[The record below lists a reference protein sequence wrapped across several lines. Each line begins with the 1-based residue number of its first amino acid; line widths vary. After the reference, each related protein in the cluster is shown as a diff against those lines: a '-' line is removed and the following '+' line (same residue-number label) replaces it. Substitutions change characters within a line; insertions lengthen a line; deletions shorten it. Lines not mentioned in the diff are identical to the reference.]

1 MDDTEICRAVEM
13 TKAAIYD
20 SICADREQIQA
31 IRDRIADKRELI
43 RTLDEIKPELRDT
56 SWEKRAAKKA
66 NGENGNSPRSSEST
80 DTFAVAVNSIAE
92 WLEMRM

>member
-20 SICADREQIQA
+20 SICADREEIQA
-31 IRDRIADKRELI
+31 IKDRITDKRELI
-43 RTLDEIKPELRDT
+43 KALDEIKPELRDT

-66 NGENGNSPRSSEST
+66 NGESGSSPQSSGNT
-80 DTFAVAVNSIAE
+80 DTFAAAVNSTAE
-92 WLEMRM
+92 WLAMQM